1 MSSPLHPATGDRPGD
16 RPTVARTRHTGAEP
30 RVLLMSSNGAGMGH
44 LTRLLAYGLR
54 LGEGVDRYVLS
65 MSQAVP
71 VVAQYGYRYEY
82 LPSGGALG
90 MVASTWRPLF
100 RERLIETIGRV
111 APSVVVFDG
120 THPYAGIDAA
130 MAAHPGV
137 RWVWSRRGMWK
148 PGPNDD
154 QVVKSEWFDEVIE
167 PGDLAAPCDRGVT
180 STAAAHRVGPVTLCD
195 LAEGLPRDE
204 ARAALGL
211 PPTGAIGLVSLGAG
225 NINDT
230 SGDVGAAAAGLRA
243 AGCAVAVTQVE
254 IAAAGA
260 SAGVLPVRAYPLAR
274 YYAAFDVVIAA
285 TGYNSFHELMR
296 MAVPTLFVPNLAT
309 AVDDQEARAR
319 YAADQGWALTL
330 STLTPEAVAAAVTIL
345 LADGPA
351 MARRAAAADPGNGAM
366 AAATRLRELA
376 GLS

>member
-1 MSSPLHPATGDRPGD
+1 M
-16 RPTVARTRHTGAEP
+16 
-30 RVLLMSSNGAGMGH
+30 
-44 LTRLLAYGLR
+44 
-54 LGEGVDRYVLS
+54 
-65 MSQAVP
+65 
-71 VVAQYGYRYEY
+71 
-82 LPSGGALG
+82 
-90 MVASTWRPLF
+90 
-100 RERLIETIGRV
+100 
-111 APSVVVFDG
+111 
-120 THPYAGIDAA
+120 
-130 MAAHPGV
+130 
-137 RWVWSRRGMWK
+137 
-148 PGPNDD
+148 
-154 QVVKSEWFDEVIE
+154 
-167 PGDLAAPCDRGVT
+167 
-180 STAAAHRVGPVTLCD
+180 TLCD

-309 AVDDQEARAR
+309 AVDDRTRAGR
-319 YAADQGWALTL
+319 
-330 STLTPEAVAAAVTIL
+330 
-345 LADGPA
+345 
-351 MARRAAAADPGNGAM
+351 
-366 AAATRLRELA
+366 
-376 GLS
+376 